1 MIIHYLQT
9 DMTIPYKTSIIHSTR
24 PFWRRRQYKTMTPDE
39 VTQRL
44 FTDFVSVN
52 LDRWKKKGTQAQAEE
67 TVVELFRKGVPK
79 SSVTFCFSYLAV
91 SLAHATYYIYRTE
104 PARGSVQVNWN
115 GHRFTLKPA
124 VPSKELAEAIL
135 RTDAKFPELE
145 ARVQEFLDRMAVE
158 LKAEEIMRIT
168 VGAQLEAVMPAL
180 GLGCTFDVKDDK
192 VQLDLT
198 RQLHGRVVLP
208 VSELQAFLADPNRI
222 LGLLEPGQDGYVEVE
237 TQ

>member
-1 MIIHYLQT
+1 MDTKHDT
-9 DMTIPYKTSIIHSTR
+9 DMNIPFHTSITPRSLM
-24 PFWRRRQYKTMTPDE
+24 RRRQYRQLTPEE

-44 FTDFVSVN
+44 FTDFVNVH
-52 LDRWKKKGTQAQAEE
+52 LDRWKKKGVQAKAEE
-67 TVVELFRKGVPK
+67 TVVELFRQGVPK
-79 SSVTFCFSYLAV
+79 SAVTFCFSYLAV
-91 SLAHATYYIYRTE
+91 SLAHATYYLYRTE
-104 PARGSVQVNWN
+104 PARGTVEVNWN
-115 GHRFTLKPA
+115 EFKSTVTPTVR
-124 VPSKELAEAIL
+124 SKDLAEAIL
-135 RTDAKFPELE
+135 RMDAEIPALE
-145 ARVQEFLDRMAVE
+145 ARVKEFLDRMAVE

-198 RQLHGRVVLP
+198 RQFHGRVVLP

-222 LGLLEPGQDGYVEVE
+222 LGLLQPGQDGYVEVE